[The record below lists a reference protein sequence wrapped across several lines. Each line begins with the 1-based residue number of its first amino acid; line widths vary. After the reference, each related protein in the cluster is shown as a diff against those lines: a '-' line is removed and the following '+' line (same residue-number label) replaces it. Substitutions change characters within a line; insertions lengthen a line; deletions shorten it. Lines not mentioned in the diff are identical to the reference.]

1 MEKVKDIVFDKIVD
15 EILDIIVGKSKS
27 EIENLISQNRNQ
39 KILGRCMQKIADS
52 DMFKTEYAD
61 VTFVLDWKSIYS
73 IDDEKIS
80 VALEKSEIVNNI
92 ADAVK
97 KCFVSDNDNSNR
109 ISELVVE
116 KYVQQ
121 AKTTIQV
128 YEIIKQQHQN
138 FENMD
143 DAISDVKELIISNKR
158 NEERLLI
165 EKEQLFKQELYN
177 EVNNYIFDIINRYL
191 YLVCK
196 CSPELDNPSK
206 APDFDVMQLMRAKLK
221 DVIDNIDKYVNEDF
235 CLNSIRLLRV
245 NGLQHVEEDMEYF
258 KFMEFEFKNKI
269 LKSTREILEYRD
281 IIDTETY
288 VYLLRIRNSLNGPL
302 FPSLYEMGQVNI
314 IKNNNIRIDVEDFR
328 IELRVIGENILKLSD
343 KFRS

>member
-1 MEKVKDIVFDKIVD
+1 MDKVKDIVFDKIVD
-15 EILDIIVGKSKS
+15 EILDVIVGKSKS

-39 KILGRCMQKIADS
+39 KILGRCMQKIADN

-61 VTFVLDWKSIYS
+61 VTFVLDWNSIYS
-73 IDDEKIS
+73 IDDDKIS
-80 VALEKSEIVNNI
+80 VALEKSEIVKNI
-92 ADAVK
+92 ADVVK
-97 KCFVSDNDNSNR
+97 QCFVSDNDNSKR
-109 ISELVVE
+109 ISEFVVE

-121 AKTTIQV
+121 AKTTIQL

-138 FENMD
+138 FENLD

-165 EKEQLFKQELYN
+165 EKEQLLKQELYN
-177 EVNNYIFDIINRYL
+177 EINSYISDMINRYL

-196 CSPELDNPSK
+196 CSPKLDNPSK
-206 APDFDVMQLMRAKLK
+206 TPDFDVMQLMRPKLE

-302 FPSLYEMGQVNI
+302 FPSLYELGQVNI
-314 IKNNNIRIDVEDFR
+314 IKNKNIRIDVENFR
-328 IELRVIGENILKLSD
+328 KELSLIGENILKLSN
-343 KFRS
+343 KFQS

>member
-1 MEKVKDIVFDKIVD
+1 MGFPV
-15 EILDIIVGKSKS
+15 
-27 EIENLISQNRNQ
+27 
-39 KILGRCMQKIADS
+39 
-52 DMFKTEYAD
+52 
-61 VTFVLDWKSIYS
+61 FVLAENGKGMF
-73 IDDEKIS
+73 IS
-80 VALEKSEIVNNI
+80 HINFDFLIEIKFDCSVHS
-92 ADAVK
+92 
-97 KCFVSDNDNSNR
+97 C
-109 ISELVVE
+109 
-116 KYVQQ
+116 
-121 AKTTIQV
+121 
-128 YEIIKQQHQN
+128 
-138 FENMD
+138 
-143 DAISDVKELIISNKR
+143 NKR
-158 NEERLLI
+158 
-165 EKEQLFKQELYN
+165 QELYN

-328 IELRVIGENILKLSD
+328 IDIMVS
-343 KFRS
+343 

>member
-1 MEKVKDIVFDKIVD
+1 MGFPV
-15 EILDIIVGKSKS
+15 
-27 EIENLISQNRNQ
+27 
-39 KILGRCMQKIADS
+39 
-52 DMFKTEYAD
+52 
-61 VTFVLDWKSIYS
+61 FVLAENGKGMF
-73 IDDEKIS
+73 IS
-80 VALEKSEIVNNI
+80 HINFDFLIEIKFDCSVHS
-92 ADAVK
+92 
-97 KCFVSDNDNSNR
+97 C
-109 ISELVVE
+109 
-116 KYVQQ
+116 
-121 AKTTIQV
+121 
-128 YEIIKQQHQN
+128 
-138 FENMD
+138 
-143 DAISDVKELIISNKR
+143 NKR
-158 NEERLLI
+158 
-165 EKEQLFKQELYN
+165 QELYN

-269 LKSTREILEYRD
+269 LKSTRKILEYRD

-328 IELRVIGENILKLSD
+328 IELRLIGENILKLSD